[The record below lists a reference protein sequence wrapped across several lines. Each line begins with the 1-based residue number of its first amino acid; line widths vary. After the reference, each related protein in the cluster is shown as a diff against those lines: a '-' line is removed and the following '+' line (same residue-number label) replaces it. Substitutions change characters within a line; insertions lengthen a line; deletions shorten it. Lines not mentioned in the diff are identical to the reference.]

1 MEAVQQHPS
10 QQYFTQ
16 ANTIFRF
23 IDKETRNSIKARQ
36 ERNKERNSRP
46 HAYAGLLKF
55 ITHLSQKKLP
65 CFKTSCLGSAEL
77 RLVEAF
83 IVILTNSL
91 LKFLY

>member
-1 MEAVQQHPS
+1 MCTYMEAVQQHPS

-36 ERNKERNSRP
+36 ERNKERNSGP

-55 ITHLSQKKLP
+55 MTHLFTKENHYATL
-65 CFKTSCLGSAEL
+65 F
-77 RLVEAF
+77 
-83 IVILTNSL
+83 
-91 LKFLY
+91 